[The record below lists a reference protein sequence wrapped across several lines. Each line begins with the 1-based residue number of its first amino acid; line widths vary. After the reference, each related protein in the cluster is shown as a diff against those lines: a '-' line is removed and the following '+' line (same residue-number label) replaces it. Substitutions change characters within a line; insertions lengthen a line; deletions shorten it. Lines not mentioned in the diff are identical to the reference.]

1 LKVVEEMKMVKI
13 SAAALLRAMLAA
25 ASGGIPPSTTEY
37 RRLTLYGTKDELA
50 EICRSMEKPS
60 GIMSVDKVSE
70 EEWNEIHKKKA

>member
-1 LKVVEEMKMVKI
+1 MVKI
-13 SAAALLRAMLAA
+13 SAATLLRAMLLRM
-25 ASGGIPPSTTEY
+25 GGFSATEY

-50 EICRSMEKPS
+50 EICRSMEKEPS